1 LERQNE
7 FPHFPQFPLTV
18 FGLST
23 APIPRKI
30 ARAFSQFLAIELHK
44 AMNMVLLL
52 LGPPVRGDKADA

>member
-23 APIPRKI
+23 APIQRKI
-30 ARAFSQFLAIELHK
+30 ARALSQFPAIERQK
-44 AMNMVLLL
+44 ATNMMPIL
-52 LGPPVRGDKADA
+52 LGASVREEI